1 MFEPHKARILVADP
15 KPALSHQ
22 LASLIAPYEDQV
34 IWTKSLTAA
43 LNHLSQGGIDLVL
56 ADEAA
61 LGEGWDVLDRLVQG
75 GRRVIV
81 LADDWPLERLVGAY
95 QHGVELVVI
104 KPFHPREL
112 LLGLHA
118 ALGRFRRI
126 VCLGGGTG
134 LYTMLLGLKTLPNVL
149 LTSVVTMSDDGGS
162 SGRIREAFGV
172 LPPGDVRRSL
182 VALSTAPDLMNE
194 LISYRFRRGEG
205 LKDHNL
211 GNLLL
216 VAMTHLRGSMAE
228 AVRSMGDILGIQGIV
243 LPVTTQMNT
252 LVAQLED
259 GTEIRGETNID
270 VPKDRDPEVRIVR
283 LWQEPEPDA
292 NPNALSAILAA
303 DLVLLGPGDLFT
315 GVVATLAVKG
325 IRDAVAASR
334 GRKLYVCN
342 LMTKPG
348 ETSGFGVVD
357 HVREIVRYLGRD
369 ALDHV
374 LVANTIFSPLA
385 IARYARNGQ
394 FPVRL
399 RHVDEVS
406 GVTAARVLLRD
417 VGSEHELVRHDSMKL
432 AGEVARVLATLGPK
446 LPLVERQHARQ
457 SSTV

>member
-1 MFEPHKARILVADP
+1 
-15 KPALSHQ
+15 
-22 LASLIAPYEDQV
+22 
-34 IWTKSLTAA
+34 
-43 LNHLSQGGIDLVL
+43 
-56 ADEAA
+56 
-61 LGEGWDVLDRLVQG
+61 
-75 GRRVIV
+75 
-81 LADDWPLERLVGAY
+81 
-95 QHGVELVVI
+95 
-104 KPFHPREL
+104 
-112 LLGLHA
+112 
-118 ALGRFRRI
+118 
-126 VCLGGGTG
+126 
-134 LYTMLLGLKTLPNVL
+134 
-149 LTSVVTMSDDGGS
+149 
-162 SGRIREAFGV
+162 
-172 LPPGDVRRSL
+172 
-182 VALSTAPDLMNE
+182 MNE

-369 ALDHV
+369 ALDNV